1 MTTSQFSWILAL
13 LCAGVFGTS
22 CATAP
27 PADANTPDS
36 DGDSPASAATFTG
49 TLWIPPVLTGT
60 TFNLA
65 VAKATKALRPGAL
78 TNTYGFNGGDFW
90 GPTLILRNGDD
101 VQINVTNN
109 LPEATTTHWHGLHIL
124 AIMDGGPH
132 QPIAPG
138 QTWSPHFQVK
148 NRAGTFWYHPH
159 LDMKT
164 MEQLA
169 YGAGGLIIVQDAE
182 EAALALPRTYGVD
195 DIPLVL
201 TSRRFTG
208 ANQFDL
214 TASFGDYVLANGVIN
229 ATAALPAQIVR
240 LRILNAETERS
251 YRIGFDDGRTF
262 QVIGND
268 GGLLSAPVPE
278 TNVTLSVGER
288 IEILVDLSKESVGRV
303 LTLQAFNGGQG
314 AAFPGGEDATTG
326 EAGSLLNNRTFDL
339 LQVHVVAAT
348 PGAVTTVPA
357 VLVANTYWTAADAT
371 NQRKLTILESADGTQ
386 FTFDGATYAMDVIN
400 QTVALNATE
409 AWTIQAGPTSGHA
422 FHIHDVQFKI
432 VARSSGIL
440 NSWEPGWK
448 DTVFV
453 PASESVTF
461 VAQFADFASPT
472 EAFMYHCH
480 MTNHEDGGLMG
491 QFLVTQA
498 P

>member
-1 MTTSQFSWILAL
+1 MTTRRFSWTLAL
-13 LCAGVFGTS
+13 LSAWVSGTS
-22 CATAP
+22 CAGSTPSEATA
-27 PADANTPDS
+27 ADST
-36 DGDSPASAATFTG
+36 GDSAAAAASFTG
-49 TLWIPPVLTGT
+49 TLWIPPALSGT
-60 TFNLA
+60 TFDLA
-65 VAKATKALRPGAL
+65 LAKATKSLRPGAL

-90 GPTLILRNGDD
+90 GPTLMVQKGDD
-101 VQINVTNN
+101 VHINVTNN
-109 LPEATTTHWHGLHIL
+109 LPEPTTTHWHGFHIP
-124 AIMDGGPH
+124 ANMDGGPH
-132 QPIAPG
+132 QIIAPG

-159 LDMKT
+159 LHMKT

-208 ANQFDL
+208 TNQFDL
-214 TASFGDYVLANGVIN
+214 TASFGDYLLANGVID
-229 ATAALPAQIVR
+229 ATVALPAQVVR

-251 YRIGFDDGRTF
+251 YRIGFADGRTF

-288 IEILVDLSKESVGRV
+288 IEILVDLSKEPVGRE
-303 LTLQAFNGGQG
+303 LTLQAFNGGLG
-314 AAFPGGEDATTG
+314 ASFPGGESETLG
-326 EAGSLLNNRTFDL
+326 EAGSLLNDRTFDL

-348 PGAVTTVPA
+348 PGALTTVPA
-357 VLVANTYWTAADAT
+357 ALVKNTYWTQADAT
-371 NQRKLTILESADGTQ
+371 HQRKLTIVESADGML
-386 FTFDGATYAMDVIN
+386 FTFDGAGYAMDVIN
-400 QTVALNATE
+400 QTVALNAIE

-422 FHIHDVQFKI
+422 FHIHDVQFNV
-432 VARSSGIL
+432 VARSSGAL
-440 NSWEPGWK
+440 FSWEPGWK

-453 PASESVTF
+453 PAGESVTF
-461 VAQFADFASPT
+461 VAQFADFASFT
-472 EAFMYHCH
+472 DAFMYHCH

-491 QFLVTQA
+491 QFLVTPA